1 MAFSPAIDLVYLIE
15 CQTAITA
22 LNHISFS
29 AWKYKFNSTKNAQ
42 LTVEKRE
49 TLQQLPEIN
58 EKATYWL
65 LPLIN
70 AVFKGYT

>member
-1 MAFSPAIDLVYLIE
+1 MPNS
-15 CQTAITA
+15 
-22 LNHISFS
+22 NHRFESHIILSMKI
-29 AWKYKFNSTKNAQ
+29 WIQFNKKRTINR
-42 LTVEKRE
+42 EKRE